1 MPSKGEDVNMK
12 EKETKQQIFEKM
24 SKDVVKRTMEIR
36 RQKQLR
42 QIDIPTIN
50 PNIAAG
56 YISQLE
62 SGNRKVSID
71 YLLALGSLG
80 VDLNYVIMG
89 QGGKEETLDEMREY
103 LVRWIMKADA
113 KELAYVKSMIE
124 KLQILLGKED
134 EQ

>member
-1 MPSKGEDVNMK
+1 MK

>member
-89 QGGKEETLDEMREY
+89 QGGEGETLDEMREY
-103 LVRWIMKADA
+103 IVKWIMKADA
-113 KELAYVKSMIE
+113 EELAYVKSMIE

>member
-1 MPSKGEDVNMK
+1 MK

-89 QGGKEETLDEMREY
+89 QGGEGETLDEMREY
-103 LVRWIMKADA
+103 IVKWIMKADA
-113 KELAYVKSMIE
+113 EELAYVKSMIE

>member
-1 MPSKGEDVNMK
+1 MK
-12 EKETKQQIFEKM
+12 EKETKQQLFEKM

-36 RQKQLR
+36 QQKQLR

-50 PNIAAG
+50 PNIAVG

-89 QGGKEETLDEMREY
+89 QGSEGETLDEMREY
-103 LVRWIMKADA
+103 LVKWILDADA
-113 KELAYVKSMIE
+113 EELAYVKNLIE
-124 KLQILLGKED
+124 KLQILIGKED

>member
-1 MPSKGEDVNMK
+1 MK

-36 RQKQLR
+36 QQKKLR
-42 QIDIPTIN
+42 QIDIPMIN
-50 PNIAAG
+50 PNIATG

-89 QGGKEETLDEMREY
+89 QGGEGETLDEMREY
-103 LVRWIMKADA
+103 IVKWIMKADA
-113 KELAYVKSMIE
+113 EELAYVKSMIE

>member
-1 MPSKGEDVNMK
+1 MK

-89 QGGKEETLDEMREY
+89 QGGEGETLDEMREY
-103 LVRWIMKADA
+103 IVKWIMKADA
-113 KELAYVKSMIE
+113 EELAYVKSMIE
-124 KLQILLGKED
+124 KLQILLGKEE